1 MTDGDDYR
9 PATLENVVAEID
21 HLRSDLKGELETI
34 RSRIEDVQQQQER
47 EEVELM
53 RLMRH
58 LPDLVKKLEAGLT
71 LEIVQIAL
79 LAVIAFLL
87 WR

>member
-1 MTDGDDYR
+1 LG
-9 PATLENVVAEID
+9 NVVAEID
-21 HLRSDLKGELETI
+21 NLRSDLKGELETI

-47 EEVELM
+47 AEVELM
-53 RLMRH
+53 RLMRS
-58 LPDLVKKLEAGLT
+58 LPNHLVKKLEAGLT
-71 LEIVQIAL
+71 LQIVQIAL